1 MMDRGNTQIQRD
13 LARMRE
19 TIEKLSGERGDS
31 LKSNSAIRRMELR
44 ALAGMKMR
52 SKQVTAAP
60 TAADYN
66 ALQEDVASI
75 YNALSRISNRLG
87 NADVPVG

>member
-19 TIEKLSGERGDS
+19 RIEKLSGERGDS

-44 ALAGMKMR
+44 ALASMKMR

-66 ALQEDVASI
+66 ALQADVSAI

>member
-1 MMDRGNTQIQRD
+1 MMDKGNAQIQRE

-19 TIEKLSGERGDS
+19 TVEKLSGERGDS
-31 LKSNSAIRRMELR
+31 LKSNSAIRRTELR
-44 ALAGMKMR
+44 ALASMSMR

-60 TAADYN
+60 TAAEYN
-66 ALQEDVASI
+66 ALQADVAAI

>member
-1 MMDRGNTQIQRD
+1 MMDRGNAQIQRD

-19 TIEKLSGERGDS
+19 TIETLSGERGDS

-66 ALQEDVASI
+66 ALQADVAAI

>member
-44 ALAGMKMR
+44 ALASMKMR
-52 SKQVTAAP
+52 SNPVTAAP

-66 ALQEDVASI
+66 ALQADVAAI

>member
-44 ALAGMKMR
+44 ALASMQMR
-52 SKQVTAAP
+52 SKQVTASP

-66 ALQEDVASI
+66 ALQADVASI
-75 YNALSRISNRLG
+75 YNALFRISNRLG

>member
-1 MMDRGNTQIQRD
+1 MDRGNTQIQRD

-44 ALAGMKMR
+44 DLASMKMR
-52 SKQVTAAP
+52 SKQVTASP

-66 ALQEDVASI
+66 ALQADVASI

-87 NADVPVG
+87 NADVSVG

>member
-1 MMDRGNTQIQRD
+1 MMDRGNAQIQRD

-19 TIEKLSGERGDS
+19 TVEKLSGERGDS
-31 LKSNSAIRRMELR
+31 LKSNSAIRRAELR
-44 ALAGMKMR
+44 ALASMSMR

-60 TAADYN
+60 TAAEYN
-66 ALQEDVASI
+66 ALQADVAAV

>member
-1 MMDRGNTQIQRD
+1 MDRGDAQIQRD

-19 TIEKLSGERGDS
+19 TVEKLSGERGDS
-31 LKSNSAIRRMELR
+31 LKPNSAIRRTELR
-44 ALAGMKMR
+44 ALASMSMR

-60 TAADYN
+60 TAAEYN
-66 ALQEDVASI
+66 ALQADVAAI

>member
-44 ALAGMKMR
+44 ALSSMKMR

-66 ALQEDVASI
+66 ALQADVASI

>member
-44 ALAGMKMR
+44 ALASMKMR
-52 SKQVTAAP
+52 SKQVTASP

>member
-1 MMDRGNTQIQRD
+1 MMDRGNAQIQRD

-52 SKQVTAAP
+52 SKPVTAAP

-66 ALQEDVASI
+66 ALQADVAAI

>member
-44 ALAGMKMR
+44 ALASMQMR

-66 ALQEDVASI
+66 ALQADVAAI

>member
-19 TIEKLSGERGDS
+19 TIEKLSGKRGDS

-44 ALAGMKMR
+44 ALASMQMR
-52 SKQVTAAP
+52 SKQVTASP

>member
-1 MMDRGNTQIQRD
+1 MDRGNAQIQRD

-19 TIEKLSGERGDS
+19 TVEKLSGERGDS
-31 LKSNSAIRRMELR
+31 LKSNSAIRRAELR
-44 ALAGMKMR
+44 ALASMSMR

-60 TAADYN
+60 TAAEYN
-66 ALQEDVASI
+66 ALQADVAAI

-87 NADVPVG
+87 NADVPVR

>member
-1 MMDRGNTQIQRD
+1 MDRGNAQIQRD

-19 TIEKLSGERGDS
+19 TVEKLSGERGDS
-31 LKSNSAIRRMELR
+31 LKSNSAIRRAELR
-44 ALAGMKMR
+44 ALASMSMR

-60 TAADYN
+60 TAAEYN
-66 ALQEDVASI
+66 ALQADVAAI

-87 NADVPVG
+87 NADVPIG

>member
-1 MMDRGNTQIQRD
+1 MMDRGNAQIQRD

-19 TIEKLSGERGDS
+19 TVEKLSGERGDS
-31 LKSNSAIRRMELR
+31 LKSNSAIRRAELR
-44 ALAGMKMR
+44 ALASMSMR

-60 TAADYN
+60 TAAEYN
-66 ALQEDVASI
+66 ALQADVAAI

-87 NADVPVG
+87 NADVPIG

>member
-31 LKSNSAIRRMELR
+31 LKSNSAIRRIELR
-44 ALAGMKMR
+44 ALASMKMR

-66 ALQEDVASI
+66 ALQADVAAI
-75 YNALSRISNRLG
+75 YNALSRISNQLG

>member
-66 ALQEDVASI
+66 ALQADVAAI

>member
-1 MMDRGNTQIQRD
+1 MDRGNAQIQRD

-19 TIEKLSGERGDS
+19 KVEKLSGERGDS
-31 LKSNSAIRRMELR
+31 LKSNSAIRRAELR
-44 ALAGMKMR
+44 ALASMSMR

-60 TAADYN
+60 TAAEYN
-66 ALQEDVASI
+66 ALQADVAAI

-87 NADVPVG
+87 NADVPIG